1 MAETTEQREARLCR
15 TITHYENMI
24 VHIQNSYSPQ
34 STAVLHGIP
43 RLKERLGYLY
53 QERDRLIQANG
64 EA

>member
-1 MAETTEQREARLCR
+1 MAETFEQHSARLCR
-15 TITHYENMI
+15 IITHYENMI
-24 VHIQNSYSPQ
+24 IHIQSSYSPQ